1 MSRGRNGFL
10 APGKV
15 RNGKDAPG
23 RDMKGQD
30 ALGRGRN
37 RQDAQGRDRMDR
49 MLLEWGRNEKGMFQN
64 GATLDKVLKQREV
77 SRLRI

>member
-1 MSRGRNGFL
+1 LSRGRNGFL

-23 RDMKGQD
+23 RDMNGQD

-37 RQDAQGRDRMDR
+37 RQDAQGRDRM
-49 MLLEWGRNEKGMFQN
+49 LQEWGRNEKGMFQN
-64 GATLDKVLKQREV
+64 GATLDKVLKQGEV
-77 SRLRI
+77 SKLRI